1 MAKKFVLL
9 GGFVLLSTLLFS
21 QKTTIYTEA
30 NRTYK
35 EGQDFYDKGLFAQAQ
50 KKFEEVTTMLRPIN
64 EAQAGMLLDH
74 AELGYVKC
82 AVRLEQID
90 GEKNLINF
98 IRNKKPDP
106 IYDEALL
113 EIATYYF
120 NAREYQK
127 ANEFYDQVPTL
138 GMKNSERSEI
148 KFKMGYGYFAQK
160 QFANAKRSFL
170 EIKDLQGD
178 YFYPSNYYL
187 GLCYFFDGDYDASIR
202 HLKLAETSSDYDDE
216 IPYYLTQIFFAQRR
230 FDELIAYA
238 EPKLNMRG
246 LDNKKEM
253 YQLVGQSYF
262 EKSNYSQALTYL
274 DYYASRSKKLRE
286 EEFYQLGFAQYQVG
300 KYEEAIES
308 FKELSDANSL
318 IGQNSMFYLADCYLK
333 TGQKRNAL
341 TPLATAK
348 KMEFDPQ
355 IQEDAIFN
363 HAKLAYELNQPK
375 IAITDLQLIQPESRY
390 YLESQ
395 QLMSRIFL
403 NYRDYQQ
410 ALDILDNIPNKTPQL
425 LETYQKVA
433 LYRGLQLM
441 QDQQPGVAK
450 AYFDKSLQYS
460 FDQKSKAVAIYWLGE
475 IAHQEKQYPASI
487 QLMNQFLTLAQ
498 TQRNLPDES
507 SVFTANYVQ
516 GYNYF
521 KQENYTAAEQYFAF
535 VVDGVKRNQSFIQN
549 TQISNQILGDAT
561 MRAGDCLFKR
571 NQYQAAVTFYDDAIA
586 NRYSGYDYAIFQKAI
601 IEGLRGRTTDKLI
614 ALERIPKEFPK
625 SEFADDALL
634 ALGSTYQEMG
644 KLNEASG
651 PLQRLVSQYK
661 KSSPLI
667 NQAYMRLGLI
677 SYNGGNLNS
686 AISYYKQVLDNNP
699 EPAETTQAL
708 GALREIYV
716 DDLGRPDDYFSLLRS
731 TGLTVDNFERD
742 SLNYEAAMGRFA
754 SGDYQRAIS
763 AFTSYIQNFPTG
775 WYLLD
780 AYFNRGESNSFTRQF
795 DAALDDYEFVVQKGP
810 SRFYMKALEK
820 AAIISYNH
828 SQNFQKSYEYYTL
841 LETAATEPEKVF
853 DAQLG
858 ALRSA
863 YRSNNTQAVYN
874 LSSKV
879 ANNPSATT
887 EQKASANFYSGKLAF
902 DQGDFDNALRAFLQV
917 SQSVNNEQGAEARY
931 LTADIY
937 YRKGQLDQ
945 AKQITLSANQESSAF
960 PYWVAKSVLL
970 LGTILHDQNDLY
982 NARAALEALIEN
994 YNEDQDLVNQA
1005 RIKLNQVNLKIEQ
1018 NSRLNRN
1025 FDSGAMEFN
1034 NSGNNNNNGNG
1045 N

>member
-1 MAKKFVLL
+1 MMAKKFVLL
-9 GGFVLLSTLLFS
+9 GGFILLSTLLCA
-21 QKTTIYTEA
+21 QKTTIYTDA
-30 NRTYK
+30 NRAYK
-35 EGQDFYDKGLFAQAQ
+35 QGLDFYDQGLFAQAQ
-50 KKFEEVTTMLRPIN
+50 KKFKEVTTLLRPVN
-64 EAQAGMLLDH
+64 ESQAKMLVDQ
-74 AELGYVKC
+74 AELNKVKC
-82 AVRLEQID
+82 AVRLDQID

-98 IRNKKPDP
+98 IRSKKPDP

-120 NAREYQK
+120 NAREYVK
-127 ANEFYDQVPTL
+127 ANEYYALVPTL
-138 GMKNSERSEI
+138 GMKNVERSEI
-148 KFKMGYGYFAQK
+148 KFKMGYGYFAK
-160 QFANAKRSFL
+160 KDFVSAKRAFN
-170 EIKDLQGD
+170 EIKDIPGD
-178 YFYPSNYYL
+178 YFYSSNYYL

-202 HLKLAETSSDYDDE
+202 HLKLAETSTEYQDE

-238 EPKLNMRG
+238 EPKLNERG

-262 EKSNYSQALTYL
+262 ENGNYPQALTYL
-274 DYYASRSKKLRE
+274 DYYAGRNNKLRE

-300 KYEEAIES
+300 QYEDAINS

-318 IGQNSMFYLADCYLK
+318 IGQNAMFYLADSYLK
-333 TGQKRNAL
+333 LGQKRNAL
-341 TPLATAK
+341 TPLSTAK
-348 KMEFDPQ
+348 RMDFDPQ
-355 IQEDAIFN
+355 IQEDAVFN

-375 IAITDLQLIQPESRY
+375 VAITDLQLIRPESRY
-390 YLESQ
+390 YIEAQ
-395 QLMSRIFL
+395 QLMSQIFL

-441 QDQQPGVAK
+441 QENQPGVAK
-450 AYFDKSLQYS
+450 SFFEKSLQYS
-460 FDQKSKAVAIYWLGE
+460 FDGQIKATAIYWLGE
-475 IAHQEKQYPASI
+475 IAHQEKQYAVSI
-487 QLMNQFLTLAQ
+487 QLINQFLTLAQ

-507 SVFTANYVQ
+507 SVFTANYIQ

-521 KQENYTAAEQYFAF
+521 KQENYTAAQQYFAF
-535 VVDGVKRNQSFIQN
+535 VVDGVKRNQSFIRN

-571 NQYQAAVTFYDDAIA
+571 NQYQAAVQFYDDAISR
-586 NRYSGYDYAIFQKAI
+586 RYAGYDYAIFQKAI
-601 IEGLRGRTTDKLI
+601 IEGLRGRTTDKLL

-644 KLNEASG
+644 KLNEAAG
-651 PLQRLVSQYK
+651 PLQRLVSEYR

-667 NQAYMRLGLI
+667 NQAFMKLGLI

-686 AISYYKQVLDNNP
+686 AINYYKQILDNNP
-699 EPAETTQAL
+699 EPTETSQAL
-708 GALREIYV
+708 AALREIYV
-716 DDLGRPDDYFSLLRS
+716 DDLGRPDDYFSLLRT
-731 TGLTVDNFERD
+731 TGYTVDNFERD

-763 AFTSYIQNFPTG
+763 SFTSYIQSFPTG

-780 AYFNRGESNSFTRQF
+780 AYYNRGESNSFTRKY
-795 DAALDDYEFVVQKGP
+795 DEALSDYEFVIEKGP
-810 SRFYMKALEK
+810 SRFYLKALEK
-820 AAIISYNH
+820 AALISYNH
-828 SQNFQKSYEYYTL
+828 SQNFQKSYSYYSL
-841 LETAATEPEKVF
+841 LEVAATEPEMVF

-863 YRSNNTQAVYN
+863 YRNNNTQAVYN

-879 ANNPSATT
+879 SSNPNATV
-887 EQKASANFYSGKLAF
+887 EQKASANFYLGKLAF
-902 DQGDFDNALRAFLQV
+902 DQGDLDNALRAFLQV
-917 SQSVNNEQGAEARY
+917 SSAVNNEQAAEARY
-931 LTADIY
+931 LTAEIY

-945 AKQITLSANQESSAF
+945 AKQITLNANQESSAY
-960 PYWVAKSVLL
+960 PLWVAKSVLL
-970 LGTILHDQNDLY
+970 LGTILYDQNDLY

-994 YNEDQDLVNQA
+994 YNDDQELVNQA
-1005 RIKLNQVNLKIEQ
+1005 KIKLNQVNLKIEQ
-1018 NSRLNRN
+1018 NSRLNKN
-1025 FDSGAMEFN
+1025 S
-1034 NSGNNNNNGNG
+1034 NSGTMQFNNNNNNGNG

>member
-1 MAKKFVLL
+1 MMAKKFVLL
-9 GGFVLLSTLLFS
+9 GGFILLSTLLFA
-21 QKTTIYTEA
+21 QKTTIYTDA
-30 NRTYK
+30 NRAYK
-35 EGQDFYDKGLFAQAQ
+35 EGLDFYDDGLFAQAQ

-64 EAQAGMLLDH
+64 ESRAKMLLDK
-74 AELGYVKC
+74 AELNYVKC
-82 AVRLEQID
+82 AVRLDQID

-106 IYDEALL
+106 IYEEALL

-120 NAREYQK
+120 NARDYDK
-127 ANEFYDQVPTL
+127 ANEYYDQVPTL
-138 GMKNSERSEI
+138 GMKNAERSEI

-160 QFANAKRSFL
+160 EFVSARRVFM
-170 EIKDLQGD
+170 EIKDIQGD
-178 YFYPSNYYL
+178 YYHPSNYYL

-202 HLKLAETSSDYDDE
+202 HLKIAEASTEYSDE

-238 EPKLNMRG
+238 EPKLNERG

-262 EKSNYSQALTYL
+262 ENGNYAQALTYL
-274 DYYASRSKKLRE
+274 DYYAQRSNKLRE

-318 IGQNSMFYLADCYLK
+318 IGQNAMFYLADCYLK
-333 TGQKRNAL
+333 LGQKRNAL

-348 KMEFDPQ
+348 RMEFDPQ
-355 IQEDAIFN
+355 IQEDARFN

-375 IAITDLQLIQPESRY
+375 IAIADLQLIKPESRY
-390 YLESQ
+390 YIEAQ
-395 QLMSRIFL
+395 ELMSQIFL

-410 ALDILDNIPNKTPQL
+410 AIDILDNIPNKTPQL

-433 LYRGLQLM
+433 LYRGMQLM
-441 QDQQPGVAK
+441 QEGQPSVAK
-450 AYFDKSLQYS
+450 TFFEKSLEYS
-460 FDQKSKAVAIYWLGE
+460 FDGQAKAIAIYWLGE
-475 IAHQEKQYPASI
+475 IAHEEKQYDASI
-487 QLMNQFLTLAQ
+487 QLINQFLTLAQ

-507 SVFTANYVQ
+507 SVFTANYIQ

-521 KQENYTAAEQYFAF
+521 KQENYTAAQQYFAF
-535 VVDGVKRNQSFIQN
+535 VVDGVKRNQTFIRNPQV
-549 TQISNQILGDAT
+549 SNQILGDAT

-571 NQYQAAVTFYDDAIA
+571 NQYQAAVQFYDQAIL
-586 NRYSGYDYAIFQKAI
+586 NRYSGYDYAIFQKGI
-601 IEGLRGRTTDKLI
+601 IEGLRGRTTEKIL

-644 KLNEASG
+644 KLNEAAG
-651 PLQRLVSQYK
+651 PLQRLVSEYRR
-661 KSSPLI
+661 SSPLI
-667 NQAYMRLGLI
+667 NQAFMKLGLI

-686 AISYYKQVLDNNP
+686 AINYYKQILDNNP
-699 EPAETTQAL
+699 EPTETSQAL
-708 GALREIYV
+708 AALREIYV
-716 DDLGRPDDYFSLLRS
+716 DDLGRPEDYFSLLRT
-731 TGLTVDNFERD
+731 TGYTVDNFDRD

-754 SGDYQRAIS
+754 SGDFERAIS
-763 AFTSYIQNFPTG
+763 SFTNYIQNFPSG

-780 AYFNRGESNSFTRQF
+780 AHYNRGESYSFTRQY
-795 DAALDDYEFVVQKGP
+795 DEALADYEFVIDKGP
-810 SRFYMKALEK
+810 SRFYLQALDK
-820 AAIISYNH
+820 AALIAYNH
-828 SQNFQKSYEYYTL
+828 SQNFQKSYNYYSL
-841 LETAATEPEKVF
+841 LEVAATEPEMVF
-853 DAQLG
+853 EAQLG

-863 YRSNNTQAVYN
+863 YRSNNSQAVYN

-879 ANNPSATT
+879 ATNPNATV
-887 EQKASANFYSGKLAF
+887 EQRASANFYLGKLAF
-902 DQGDFDNALRAFLQV
+902 DQGDLDNALRAFTQV
-917 SQSVNNEQGAEARY
+917 SQAVNNEQAAEARY
-931 LTADIY
+931 LTAEIY

-945 AKQITLSANQESSAF
+945 AKQITLNANQESSAYPF
-960 PYWVAKSVLL
+960 WVAKSVLL
-970 LGTILHDQNDLY
+970 LGTILFDQNDLY

-994 YNEDQDLVNQA
+994 YNEDTDLVNQA

-1018 NSRLNRN
+1018 NSRLNKN
-1025 FDSGAMEFN
+1025 LDSGTMQFN
-1034 NSGNNNNNGNG
+1034 NNNNNGN
-1045 N
+1045 

>member
-1 MAKKFVLL
+1 MMAKKYVLL
-9 GGFVLLSTLLFS
+9 WGMVLLSTLLCA
-21 QKTTIYTEA
+21 QKTTIYTDA
-30 NRTYK
+30 NRAYK
-35 EGQDFYDKGLFAQAQ
+35 EGLDFYDKGLYAQAQ
-50 KKFEEVTTMLRPIN
+50 EKFRQAVTMLRPIN
-64 EAQAGMLLDH
+64 ETQARLLMDQ
-74 AELGYVKC
+74 AELSEVKC

-127 ANEFYDQVPTL
+127 ANAYYDQVPTL
-138 GMKNSERSEI
+138 GMKSAERAEI

-160 QFANAKRSFL
+160 QFANAKRTFT
-170 EIKDLQGD
+170 EIKDVQGD
-178 YFYPSNYYL
+178 YYYPSNYYL
-187 GLCYFFDGDYDASIR
+187 GLCYFFDGDYDSSIR
-202 HLKLAETSSDYDDE
+202 NLKIAGTSSEYDDE

-238 EPKLNMRG
+238 EPKLNERG

-262 EKSNYSQALTYL
+262 EKGNYSQALTYL
-274 DYYASRSKKLRE
+274 SYYAEQTNKLRE

-300 KYEEAIES
+300 QYEEAIKS
-308 FKELSDANSL
+308 FKELSDVNSL
-318 IGQNSMFYLADCYLK
+318 IGQNAMFYLADSYLK
-333 TGQKRNAL
+333 LGQKRNAL

-348 KMEFDPQ
+348 RMEFDPQ
-355 IQEDAIFN
+355 IREDAVFN

-375 IAITDLQLIQPESRY
+375 IAIADLQQIQPESQY
-390 YLESQ
+390 YLEAQ
-395 QLMSRIFL
+395 QLMGSIFL

-433 LYRGLQLM
+433 LYRGMQLLQEG
-441 QDQQPGVAK
+441 QPSVAK
-450 AYFDKSLQYS
+450 SFFEKSLEYS
-460 FDQKSKAVAIYWLGE
+460 FDGRTKAIAIYWLGE
-475 IAHQEKQYPASI
+475 IAHREKQYAASI

-521 KQENYTAAEQYFAF
+521 KQENYTAAQQYFAF
-535 VVDGVKRNQSFIQN
+535 VVDGIKRNQSFIRN
-549 TQISNQILGDAT
+549 TKISNQILGDAT

-571 NQYQAAVTFYDDAIA
+571 NQYQAAVQFYDEAIS
-586 NRYSGYDYAIFQKAI
+586 NRYSGYDYAIFQKAL
-601 IEGLRGRTTDKLI
+601 IEGLRGRTTDKIL

-634 ALGSTYQEMG
+634 ALGATYQEMG
-644 KLNEASG
+644 KLGEASA
-651 PLQRLVSQYK
+651 PLQRLVSEYS
-661 KSSPLI
+661 KSSPLV

-677 SYNGGNLNS
+677 SYNGGNLNA
-686 AISYYKQVLDNNP
+686 AINYYKQVLNNNP
-699 EPAETTQAL
+699 EPTETSQSLA
-708 GALREIYV
+708 ALREIYV
-716 DDLGRPDDYFSLLRS
+716 DDLGRPDDYFALLRT

-742 SLNYEAAMGRFA
+742 SLNYQAALGRYET
-754 SGDYQRAIS
+754 GDYQRAIT
-763 AFTSYIQNFPTG
+763 AFTNYIQNFPNG

-780 AYFNRGESNSFTRQF
+780 AYYYRGEAYSSTRRF
-795 DAALDDYEFVVQKGP
+795 DEALNDYEFVINKGP
-810 SRFYMKALEK
+810 SRFYLQALEK
-820 AAIISYNH
+820 AAIIAYNH
-828 SQNFQKSYEYYTL
+828 SQNFQKSYEYYNL
-841 LETAATEPEKVF
+841 LEVAATDPEKVF

-879 ANNPSATT
+879 ANNPNATV
-887 EQKASANFYSGKLAF
+887 EQRASANFYLGKLAF
-902 DQGDFDNALRAFLQV
+902 DQGDLDNALRAFTQV
-917 SQSVNNEQGAEARY
+917 TQMVNNEQAAEARY
-931 LTADIY
+931 LRAEIY
-937 YRKGQLDQ
+937 YRKGQLEQ
-945 AKQITLSANQESSAF
+945 AKQITLNANSESSAY

-970 LGTILHDQNDLY
+970 LGTILHDQNDLL

-994 YNEDQDLVNQA
+994 YNDDQEIVNQA

-1025 FDSGAMEFN
+1025 FDSGNMEFN
-1034 NSGNNNNNGNG
+1034 NNGNNN
-1045 N
+1045 

>member
-1 MAKKFVLL
+1 MAKKIVLL
-9 GGFVLLSTLLFS
+9 GGFIFLSTLLFA
-21 QKTTIYTEA
+21 QKTTVYTEA
-30 NRTYK
+30 NRAYK
-35 EGQDFYDKGLFAQAQ
+35 EGLDFYDKGLFAQAQ
-50 KKFEEVTTMLRPIN
+50 KKFKEVTTMLRPIN
-64 EAQAGMLLDH
+64 ETRARLLTDQ
-74 AELGYVKC
+74 AELNDVKC

-90 GEKNLINF
+90 GEKKLINF
-98 IRNKKPDP
+98 IRDKKPDP

-120 NAREYQK
+120 NAREYGK
-127 ANEFYDQVPTL
+127 ANEYYDQVPTL

-148 KFKMGYGYFAQK
+148 RFKMGYGYFAQK
-160 QFANAKRSFL
+160 QFANARRSFL

-178 YFYPSNYYL
+178 YYYPSNYYL

-202 HLKLAETSSDYDDE
+202 HLRIAEGTSEYQEE
-216 IPYYLTQIFFAQRR
+216 IPYFLTQIFFAQRR

-238 EPKLNMRG
+238 EPKLNIRG

-262 EKSNYSQALTYL
+262 EKKNYAQALTYL
-274 DYYASRSKKLRE
+274 DYYAERSNKLRE

-300 KYEEAIES
+300 KYEEAIKS

-318 IGQNSMFYLADCYLK
+318 IGQNAMFYLADCYLK
-333 TGQKRNAL
+333 LGQKRNAL

-348 KMEFDPQ
+348 RMEFDPQ
-355 IQEDAIFN
+355 IREDAIFN

-375 IAITDLQLIQPESRY
+375 IAIADLQLIKPESRY

-433 LYRGLQLM
+433 LYRGMQLM
-441 QDQQPGVAK
+441 QEGQPSVAK
-450 AYFDKSLQYS
+450 SYFEKSLQYS
-460 FDQKSKAVAIYWLGE
+460 SFDNRTKAIAIYWLGE
-475 IAHQEKQYPASI
+475 IAHQEKEYQASI

-521 KQENYTAAEQYFAF
+521 KQENYTAAEQYFSF
-535 VVDGVKRNQSFIQN
+535 VVDGVKRNQSFIRN
-549 TQISNQILGDAT
+549 SKVSNQILGDAT

-571 NQYQAAVTFYDDAIA
+571 NQYQAAVQYYDDAIA
-586 NRYSGYDYAIFQKAI
+586 NRYTGYDYAIYQKAI
-601 IEGLRGRTTDKLI
+601 IEGLRGRTTDKIL

-634 ALGSTYQEMG
+634 ALGATYQEMG
-644 KLNEASG
+644 KLNEAAP
-651 PLQRLVSQYK
+651 PLQRLVSEYRR
-661 KSSPLI
+661 SSPLV

-686 AISYYKQVLDNNP
+686 AINYYKQVLDNNP
-699 EPAETTQAL
+699 ESSETNQAL
-708 GALREIYV
+708 AALREIYV
-716 DDLGRPDDYFSLLRS
+716 DDLGRPEDYFSLVRS
-731 TGLTVDNFERD
+731 KGLTVDNYERD

-754 SGDYQRAIS
+754 TGDYQRAIN
-763 AFTSYIQNFPTG
+763 AFSNYIQNFPSG
-775 WYLLD
+775 WFLLD
-780 AYFNRGESNSFTRQF
+780 AYFNRGESYSFTRQF
-795 DAALDDYEFVVQKGP
+795 DEALSDYEFVIDKGP
-810 SRFYMKALEK
+810 SRFYLKALEK
-820 AAIISYNH
+820 AAIIAYNH
-828 SQNFQKSYEYYTL
+828 SQNFRKAYEYYNL
-841 LETAATEPEKVF
+841 LEVAATDPEKVF

-863 YRSNNTQAVYN
+863 YRIGNTQAVYN
-874 LSSKV
+874 LAGKV
-879 ANNPSATT
+879 ANNPNATV
-887 EQKASANFYSGKLAF
+887 EQRAAANFYQGKLAF
-902 DQGDFDNALRAFLQV
+902 DQGDFDNAMRAFTQV
-917 SQSVNNEQGAEARY
+917 SQAVNNEQAAEARY
-931 LTADIY
+931 LMAEIY
-937 YRKGQLDQ
+937 YRRGQLDQ
-945 AKQITLSANQESSAF
+945 AKQITLNANQESSAY

-994 YNEDQDLVNQA
+994 YNEDQEIVNQA

-1018 NSRLNRN
+1018 NSRLNKN
-1025 FDSGAMEFN
+1025 LDSGAMEFN
-1034 NSGNNNNNGNG
+1034 NNSNNGN
-1045 N
+1045 